1 MGTSYGKMI
10 KLILADDH
18 TLIREG
24 LKALLKEENS
34 IEIVGEARSTEEL
47 ISMLD
52 ATEADVVLLDF
63 SMPLQQA
70 YDNIRSIYERFPSV
84 KILVLS
90 PAYNEENIA
99 QIFKEGAIGYIHQ
112 NSERDE
118 LIYAIHTVNKGNK
131 FISPFI
137 SLNLLE
143 KVERPGNGFNFEYD
157 SSSKSRVDISNREK
171 EVLMLIAQG
180 YTNAEIADKLFT
192 SKRTIESHRKNLIDK
207 TKTKNTASLIR
218 YAFTNGILSD

>member
-1 MGTSYGKMI
+1 MI
-10 KLILADDH
+10 KLVLADDH

-24 LKALLKEENS
+24 LKSLLKEEVS
-34 IEIVGEARSTEEL
+34 IEVAGEARNIEEL

-52 ATEADVVLLDF
+52 QKQVDIVLLDL
-63 SMPLQQA
+63 SMPLEVA
-70 YDNIRSIYERFPSV
+70 YFNIRELNSRFPSV

-90 PAYNEENIA
+90 PVYNEETIA
-99 QIFKEGAIGYIHQ
+99 QIFKEGALGYIHQ

-118 LIYAIHTVNKGNK
+118 LIYAIHTVSKGNK

-143 KVERPGNGFNFEYD
+143 KVDKPGRNGGYNYEFSISN
-157 SSSKSRVDISNREK
+157 KPPVDISNREK
-171 EVLMLIAQG
+171 EVLFLIAQG

-218 YAFTNGILSD
+218 YAFTNGILSN

>member
-1 MGTSYGKMI
+1 MI
-10 KLILADDH
+10 KLVLADDH

-24 LKALLKEENS
+24 LKALLKDESS
-34 IEIVGEARSTEEL
+34 IEITGEARNIDEL
-47 ISMLD
+47 ISMLE
-52 ATEADVVLLDF
+52 ANQADVVLMDF
-63 SMPLQQA
+63 SMPLDQA
-70 YDNIRSIYERFPSV
+70 YENIKCLQEKFPDV

-90 PAYNEENIA
+90 PAYNEDNIT

-137 SLNLLE
+137 SLNILE
-143 KVERPGNGFNFEYD
+143 KVEKP
-157 SSSKSRVDISNREK
+157 SKSNGMLAEYNATKSAVDISNRER

-218 YAFTNGILSD
+218 YAFTNGILNN

>member
-1 MGTSYGKMI
+1 MI
-10 KLILADDH
+10 KLVIADDH

-24 LKALLKEENS
+24 LKSLLKEESS
-34 IEIVGEARSTEEL
+34 IEVVGEARNIEEL
-47 ISMLD
+47 ISILD
-52 ATEADVVLLDF
+52 QNQSDIVLMDL
-63 SMPLQQA
+63 SMPLEIA
-70 YDNIRSIYERFPSV
+70 CLNIREVHNRFPDL

-90 PAYNEENIA
+90 PVYNEETIN
-99 QIFKEGAIGYIHQ
+99 QIFKEGALGYIHQ

-118 LIYAIHTVNKGNK
+118 LIYALHSVNKGNK

-137 SLNLLE
+137 SLNLIE
-143 KVERPGNGFNFEYD
+143 KVERPSKLSGFNYEI
-157 SSSKSRVDISNREK
+157 SSATQSPPVDISNRER
-171 EVLMLIAQG
+171 EVLFLIAQG

-218 YAFTNGILSD
+218 YAFTNGILSN